1 MSTSRDAVRCTVRD
15 GAMWIHLDDISVK
28 IPEQLLNKSEIL
40 TDAVSVA
47 EPSVT
52 RKITLA
58 APKEWLQA
66 WVLCY
71 CNEEESLKSK
81 DINVLVN
88 CLLVRFLRLVHSFHR
103 DQNRYFCV
111 NCVHSVSTS
120 GLNTSSLPDSMNL
133 IMASF

>member
-15 GAMWIHLDDISVK
+15 GEMWIHLDDISVK
-28 IPEQLLNKSEIL
+28 IPERLLNKSEVL

-71 CNEEESLKSK
+71 CDEEESLKSN
-81 DINVLVN
+81 DIAVLVN
-88 CLLVRFLRLVHSFHR
+88 CLLVCFLRLDHSFHP
-103 DQNRYFCV
+103 DQNRYVCLD
-111 NCVHSVSTS
+111 CVHSVSTS
-120 GLNTSSLPDSMNL
+120 RLNASSLPDSLNL